1 MHSIFLMIGLWIVF
15 SRGEIVLTNDEVF
28 DFVLAEIIAVD
39 KALFYIRKVFDS
51 LF

>member
-1 MHSIFLMIGLWIVF
+1 MF
-15 SRGEIVLTNDEVF
+15 SRRGEIVLTNDEVF